1 MLYST
6 SVADPNRFS
15 PICDGENEVFPDE
28 LTALR
33 RGDNIAFTRFVRHHQ
48 NSLTGFLVTM
58 LGCREEAKD
67 AAQDVFEIV
76 FKKIGQFR
84 GEAELKTWLFCI
96 ARNVAINRLR
106 ARTRRMRHEATRDF
120 NDAHTVV
127 LEPVAQG
134 SYHPDIYL
142 FRRRLA
148 AFVDEVVS
156 ALPASQRLLLLR
168 HVFEGISYE
177 SLASEQGI
185 SVGTVKSRLGRI
197 RRSLR
202 TRLHA
207 WLNDD
212 DLRCEHVEALTSAE

>member
-1 MLYST
+1 MNST
-6 SVADPNRFS
+6 TAADPNRFS
-15 PICDGENEVFPDE
+15 PIRDGENEALPDE

-33 RGDNIAFTRFVRHHQ
+33 RGDNVAFTRFVRRHQ

-67 AAQDVFEIV
+67 AAQDVFETV

-84 GEAELKTWLFCI
+84 GEAELRTWLFSV

-106 ARTRRMRHEATRDF
+106 VRTRRMRHEATCDF

-127 LEPVAQG
+127 LEPVSQG

-142 FRRRLA
+142 YRRRLG
-148 AFVDEVVS
+148 AFVDEAVS

-185 SVGTVKSRLGRI
+185 PVGTVKSRMGRI

-207 WLNDD
+207 WLKDD
-212 DLRCEHVEALTSAE
+212 HLRCEQADVLTTAA